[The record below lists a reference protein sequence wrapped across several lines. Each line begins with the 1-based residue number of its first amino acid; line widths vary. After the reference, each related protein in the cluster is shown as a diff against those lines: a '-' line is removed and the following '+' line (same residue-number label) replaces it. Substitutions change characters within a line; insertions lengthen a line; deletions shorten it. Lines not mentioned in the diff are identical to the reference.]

1 MSEPITNRPSLREQF
16 PNPPA
21 PILKES
27 GNQLIGNI
35 IADAIQEN
43 PTLSQVE
50 PDKLQIA
57 VKNALTEIGTLEEL
71 AKKHEQAFRVGQLP
85 WPIETIR
92 KIKTLWVLSGPGY
105 YRQPFKEDRYKDVSW
120 AKYMGRHRL
129 TYAGLLM
136 RKFAEAI
143 AGIPSAALS
152 TGKISPSIPE
162 LRTLVATHSPFLLF
176 NGRPD
181 ENQDVMAILETDN
194 SIIPPVKVFI
204 SGERIDRT
212 VDQVT
217 NLELPPTL
225 KFQAGDEIGIIT
237 HAPHLMRFGHML
249 RYQQNELPFPPG
261 VVIRALPLASP
272 SDGKTAYTEQEIR
285 GLLYYVFITHQASEE
300 NYHYKLD

>member
-1 MSEPITNRPSLREQF
+1 MAESILNSPLQPDM
-16 PNPPA
+16 PA
-21 PILKES
+21 PEVTDTTVGDIIDQAIKRNPRLGDVDTNSMRPVVAGALKE
-27 GNQLIGNI
+27 
-35 IADAIQEN
+35 IANLEDLA
-43 PTLSQVE
+43 LRH
-50 PDKLQIA
+50 KQILL
-57 VKNALTEIGTLEEL
+57 N
-71 AKKHEQAFRVGQLP
+71 GQLP
-85 WPIETIR
+85 WTEEQIQ
-92 KIKTLWVLSGPGY
+92 KIKVLWVLSGPGY